1 MVSRIT
7 STASR
12 KDPEERRDEIIAE
25 AARLAVAVGLERIT
39 LRAVAAGI
47 NVRPGLISHYF
58 PTVDDLLVAA
68 CERALSDER
77 ARLIPAEGAPL
88 MRLAQMIARLEGGH
102 ADDLSR
108 LWLNARHLSRHH
120 PRLAETLVAQ
130 EELDRERLTGLIE
143 DGVAEGTFPA
153 QDPLTA
159 CVRIFV
165 AVDGVGAYVNSSLPG
180 DPGAD
185 HAAYRRFI
193 TDVAQWALGLPHD
206 GLREKVNLVVAELA
220 GP

>member
-1 MVSRIT
+1 MVSSIT
-7 STASR
+7 STAAR
-12 KDPEERRDEIIAE
+12 KAPEERRDEIIAE
-25 AARLAVAVGLERIT
+25 AARLAVVAGLERIT

-77 ARLIPAEGAPL
+77 ARMIPAEGAPL

-102 ADDLSR
+102 ADGLSR

-120 PRLAETLVAQ
+120 PRLGEALAAQ
-130 EELDRERLTGLIE
+130 EEMDRARLIDLIE
-143 DGVAEGTFPA
+143 DGIAEGAFPA
-153 QDPLTA
+153 QDAFTA

-165 AVDGVGAYVNSSLPG
+165 AVDGAGAYVNSPLPF
-180 DPGAD
+180 D
-185 HAAYRRFI
+185 HPPYRRFI
-193 TDVAQWALGLPHD
+193 TDVAQWALGLTD
-206 GLREKVNLVVAELA
+206 DSLRRAVDLVAAELSE
-220 GP
+220 P